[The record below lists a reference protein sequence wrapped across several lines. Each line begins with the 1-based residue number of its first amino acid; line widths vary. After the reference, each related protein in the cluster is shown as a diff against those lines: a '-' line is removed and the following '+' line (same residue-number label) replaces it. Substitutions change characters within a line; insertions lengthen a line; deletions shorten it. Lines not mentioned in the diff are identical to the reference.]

1 MIPKI
6 IIFSTLLI
14 ISTKSTWT
22 KIKEIE
28 EEEDSEID
36 KAMIENIVDIFI
48 PVMIPNLIKSMND
61 EEEIIQKII
70 QSIRPETLLK
80 AITDEQKIQLFL
92 HNNSSAGWMT
102 QAIQSMDE
110 QQKKHMIEELSK
122 NYHICNLSDC
132 TKSSLLLSLISVTLS
147 CIFFL

>member
-22 KIKEIE
+22 KIKEI

-48 PVMIPNLIKSMND
+48 PVMIPNLIKSMED
-61 EEEIIQKII
+61 EIIKKII
-70 QSIRPETLLK
+70 ESIRPETLSK
-80 AITDEQKIQLFL
+80 AITDEQKSQLFL
-92 HNNSSAGWMT
+92 HNNNSEWMT
-102 QAIQSMDE
+102 QAIQSLNE
-110 QQKKHMIEELSK
+110 QQKKRIIEELSK
-122 NYHICNLSDC
+122 NHHICNLANSV
-132 TKSSLLLSLISVTLS
+132 KISLLLSLLCVAFSCLS
-147 CIFFL
+147 